1 MKVAERFGA
10 KSFGLTLAAV
20 VALSGCNSAGIG
32 PQSVAGMQPVGTVD
46 MNEVQAAYLGSG
58 STGNGALFFNGQRY
72 LFSVSGLGIG
82 GMGLSTVNAQ
92 GEVYGLKTVD
102 AFPGNY
108 AEARYGFALGTN
120 STGDLWLQNDKNVI
134 LHLKAK
140 REGLML
146 SLGGSAVAISMTH

>member
-1 MKVAERFGA
+1 MKIAERLGA
-10 KSFGLTLAAV
+10 GSRGLTLAV
-20 VALSGCNSAGIG
+20 VIGLSGCNSAGVG
-32 PQSVAGMQPVGTVD
+32 PQSVAGMQPVGSVD

-58 STGNGALFFNGQRY
+58 STGNGTLFFNGQSY
-72 LFSVSGLGIG
+72 SFSVNGLGVG
-82 GMGLSTVNAQ
+82 GMGLSTIDAR

-102 AFPGNY
+102 AFPGTY
-108 AEARYGFALGTN
+108 GEARYGFALGSA
-120 STGDLWLQNDKNVI
+120 STGDLWMQNDKNVI